1 MITGKFI
8 KDVSEKLSKHIL
20 SFDNTF
26 SEQETRIGAME
37 GGQKCFYFN
46 HMNKATKN
54 HIIVNGK
61 GSASS
66 GVRDVNMLL
75 SAVHSEFEGS
85 KNPANET
92 FCRTSDGWVVGRKAN
107 ERELFLHDEHKN
119 HSLTEVDES
128 LRILMETQ
136 FGNIFIE

>member
-1 MITGKFI
+1 
-8 KDVSEKLSKHIL
+8 
-20 SFDNTF
+20 
-26 SEQETRIGAME
+26 ME

-75 SAVHSEFEGS
+75 SAVHSEFEGRCGKS
-85 KNPANET
+85 M
-92 FCRTSDGWVVGRKAN
+92 SL
-107 ERELFLHDEHKN
+107 ELCVRSPLH
-119 HSLTEVDES
+119 
-128 LRILMETQ
+128 
-136 FGNIFIE
+136 